1 MMNIKNYLA
10 KNVVNSNNLCPSFT
24 MPKNVDI
31 YSYLIVLV
39 TRGKWIKRSELLCFS
54 QLAI

>member
-39 TRGKWIKRSELLCFS
+39 TRGK
-54 QLAI
+54 